1 MQESSRRARRIL
13 GLAAGLIGI
22 GVSVPALADYW
33 FQVPDAS
40 QLKYVISVDGKV
52 YLRNL
57 NQFDSTV
64 LGCCYNYWID
74 LTSPQGPAIWATLL
88 AKMETQ
94 QGVWIFVGSQ
104 TAASYVYV
112 GEL

>member
-1 MQESSRRARRIL
+1 MQRRRTRARRIL
-13 GLAAGLIGI
+13 GFAAALIGL
-22 GVSVPALADYW
+22 GASVPALADYW

-57 NQFDSTV
+57 NQFDSAV

-74 LTSPQGPAIWATLL
+74 LTSSQGPAVWATLL
-88 AKMETQ
+88 AKIEAQ
-94 QGVWIFVGSQ
+94 QEIWIFVGSP

-112 GEL
+112 GDL